1 MDCVHQRCP
10 VIHNDYA
17 SLAHRKGM
25 PEGHAPVIREL
36 VIPIMRGDRTVAI
49 LGIGNKPTD
58 YDEQDVELVSYL
70 ADVAWEIAERKRA
83 EEQLREKTEEVER
96 FFSSALDLLCIA
108 DTDGYFR
115 RLNREWETV
124 LGYQLQDLEGK
135 RFLDFVHPDDV
146 SATLAAIAELGRQKE
161 ILNFTNRYRCK
172 DGAYRWIEWRS
183 FPHGKLIYAA
193 ARDITERK
201 RAQAALQEYSERLA
215 QMVEERTRELRAAQ
229 AQLLQQERLSV
240 LGQIAGGI
248 GHELRNPLGAI
259 KNAVYLLQLSL
270 PTPDPDVQEAL
281 DILRRQVDASD
292 RIITSL
298 LDYARP
304 KPPYRRETD
313 LRATIDTA
321 LGQVAIP
328 ENIAV
333 ERRFDNTL
341 FTLQVD
347 PAQLEIVF
355 HNLIRNA
362 VQAMPNGGQLTIA
375 ARRETEGGVVSF
387 SDTGGGI
394 APDLMDRIFQPM
406 FSTKARGL
414 GLGLA
419 LCKLLVEGHKGRIQ
433 VSSQIGKGTTF
444 VVYLPG
450 TGGST

>member
-215 QMVEERTRELRAAQ
+215 QMVE
-229 AQLLQQERLSV
+229 
-240 LGQIAGGI
+240 
-248 GHELRNPLGAI
+248 
-259 KNAVYLLQLSL
+259 
-270 PTPDPDVQEAL
+270 
-281 DILRRQVDASD
+281 
-292 RIITSL
+292 
-298 LDYARP
+298 
-304 KPPYRRETD
+304 
-313 LRATIDTA
+313 
-321 LGQVAIP
+321 
-328 ENIAV
+328 
-333 ERRFDNTL
+333 
-341 FTLQVD
+341 
-347 PAQLEIVF
+347 
-355 HNLIRNA
+355 
-362 VQAMPNGGQLTIA
+362 
-375 ARRETEGGVVSF
+375 
-387 SDTGGGI
+387 
-394 APDLMDRIFQPM
+394 
-406 FSTKARGL
+406 
-414 GLGLA
+414 
-419 LCKLLVEGHKGRIQ
+419 
-433 VSSQIGKGTTF
+433 
-444 VVYLPG
+444 
-450 TGGST
+450 